1 MAEGDQTGRA
11 GAAPGM
17 RLSPRAAR
25 LSALAVGGVAGAAV
39 LFFGSG
45 APWWMAPFAFLVV
58 GVVALRLLRPQPRV
72 VGWADEA

>member
-1 MAEGDQTGRA
+1 MPERDQAGGV

-17 RLSPRAAR
+17 GLSPRVAR
-25 LSALAVGGVAGAAV
+25 LSALAVGGAAGAAV

-58 GVVALRLLRPQPRV
+58 GVVALRLLRPMPRV
-72 VGWADEA
+72 ASWVDEA